1 MKIAQK
7 VKIALD
13 ETRMLVLGAQILI
26 GFQFRGV
33 FQDLYSELPAPS
45 RYLNGLALLLMVLTL
60 ALLILPGTYHRIV
73 EDGNA
78 SGRFHALIDKLAAVA
93 LTPFMASLAIDVAI
107 TGERI
112 FGMAG
117 GIAGG
122 MAVGVLALLF
132 WYGIEGWQKRST
144 GQAERAMTERQR
156 DAIEQTGLHERIDQ
170 MLTEA
175 RVILPGSQALL
186 GFQLAIVLTQAF
198 EKLPS
203 TVKLVHGAA
212 LLFVAL
218 SIVLLMAP
226 AAYHRIVYKGEDSEE
241 FHRIGSRFVSYS
253 TIPLALG
260 LAADVFVVGTKIVP
274 SELVSAIAA
283 VAVLALLLGLWQ
295 GLPRL
300 ARRRRG
306 AARLQLRVQSP

>member
-1 MKIAQK
+1 MKLARK

-26 GFQFRGV
+26 GFQFRSV
-33 FQDLYSELPAPS
+33 FQDLYTELPASS
-45 RYLNGLALLLMVLTL
+45 RYINGIALLLMVLTL
-60 ALLILPGTYHRIV
+60 ALLILPGTYHRIA
-73 EDGNA
+73 ENGNA
-78 SGRFHALIDKLAAVA
+78 SGRFHALTDKVA
-93 LTPFMASLAIDVAI
+93 DIALIPFMASLAIDVAI

-117 GIAGG
+117 GMAAGIG
-122 MAVGVLALLF
+122 VGVLALLF
-132 WYGIEGWQKRST
+132 WYGIEIWRKRST
-144 GQAERAMTERQR
+144 GQAERAMTERQK
-156 DAIEQTGLHERIDQ
+156 DAIEQTGLHEKIDQ

-175 RVILPGSQALL
+175 RIILPGSQALL

-198 EKLPS
+198 ERLPA
-203 TVKLVHGAA
+203 TMKLVHGTA
-212 LLFVAL
+212 LLFVTL

-241 FHRIGSRFVSYS
+241 FHRIGSQFVSYS

-260 LAADVFVVGTKIVP
+260 LAADVFVVGTKIVA
-274 SELVSAIAA
+274 SELLSAVAA

-306 AARLQLRVQSP
+306 PARLELRVQSP

>member
-1 MKIAQK
+1 
-7 VKIALD
+7 
-13 ETRMLVLGAQILI
+13 
-26 GFQFRGV
+26 
-33 FQDLYSELPAPS
+33 
-45 RYLNGLALLLMVLTL
+45 MV
-60 ALLILPGTYHRIV
+60 
-73 EDGNA
+73 
-78 SGRFHALIDKLAAVA
+78 
-93 LTPFMASLAIDVAI
+93 SLAIDVAI
-107 TGERI
+107 AGERI

-117 GIAGG
+117 GIAAG

-132 WYGIEGWQKRST
+132 WYGIAAWRKRST
-144 GQAERAMTERQR
+144 GQAERAMTERQK
-156 DAIEQTGLHERIDQ
+156 DTTEQTGLHERIDQ

-186 GFQLAIVLTQAF
+186 GFQLSIVLTQAF
-198 EKLPS
+198 ERLPT

-274 SELVSAIAA
+274 SEPVSAIAA
-283 VAVLALLLGLWQ
+283 AAVLALLLGLWQ
-295 GLPRL
+295 GLPWL

-306 AARLQLRVQSP
+306 PARLQLRVQSP

>member
-1 MKIAQK
+1 MKLAQK

-45 RYLNGLALLLMVLTL
+45 RYLNGLALLLMILTL
-60 ALLILPGTYHRIV
+60 ALLILPGTYHRIA
-73 EDGNA
+73 ENGTA
-78 SGRFHALIDKLAAVA
+78 SGRFHALTDKLATVA
-93 LTPFMASLAIDVAI
+93 LIPFMVSLAIDVAI

-117 GIAGG
+117 GIAAGI
-122 MAVGVLALLF
+122 AVGVLALFF
-132 WYGIEGWQKRST
+132 WYGIEGWRRRST
-144 GQAERAMTERQR
+144 GQAERDMTERR
-156 DAIEQTGLHERIDQ
+156 KDTTEQTGLHEKIDQ

-186 GFQLAIVLTQAF
+186 GFQLAIVLTQTF
-198 EKLPS
+198 ERLPA

-241 FHRIGSRFVSYS
+241 FHRIGSQFVTYS
-253 TIPLALG
+253 TIPLAVG
-260 LAADVFVVGTKIVP
+260 LAADVFVVGTKIVA
-274 SELVSAIAA
+274 SELASAIIAIG
-283 VAVLALLLGLWQ
+283 VLTLLLGCWH

-300 ARRRRG
+300 ARWRRG
-306 AARLQLRVQSP
+306 SIRLELGTQSP